1 MSEFVRIAYTVT
13 GFALVRS
20 VHALTGFTLMC
31 VARTLVSFTFIC
43 IAHRLLS
50 VGWQV
55 VLSAVASGIPYLR
68 ANQEFTARQRIRD
81 VTAVA
86 VQVIYRLFVTIRM
99 PVKNTAE

>member
-50 VGWQV
+50 VVLAGSV
-55 VLSAVASGIPYLR
+55 VCSGIPYLR